1 MLKRSHAKF
10 ERVVQLNSL
19 AHVTPKHHNSG
30 QKVAEIYAYMA
41 VGMFNEG
48 YSAILITMQLLNLS
62 IGQQCTIFVDIA
74 DGKLIERENKH
85 QTFSS
90 KETRTYHRLEQMHL

>member
-1 MLKRSHAKF
+1 MLRRSHAKF

-19 AHVTPKHHNSG
+19 AHGTSKHHNSG
-30 QKVAEIYAYMA
+30 QKVAEIAAYMA

-62 IGQQCTIFVDIA
+62 IGQRCKIFVDIV
-74 DGKLIERENKH
+74 DG
-85 QTFSS
+85 
-90 KETRTYHRLEQMHL
+90 